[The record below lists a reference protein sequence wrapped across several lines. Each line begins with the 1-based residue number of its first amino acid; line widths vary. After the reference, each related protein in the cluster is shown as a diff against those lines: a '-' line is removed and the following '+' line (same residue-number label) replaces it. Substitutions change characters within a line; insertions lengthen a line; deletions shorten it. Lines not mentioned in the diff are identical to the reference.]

1 MIELKKGKY
10 KIYHI
15 PGVKIGCTT
24 NVKKRV
30 EEEQGYKPGEYDI
43 LYETDDIV
51 EASEAE
57 RNLQKELK
65 YKTDIKLYKDLF
77 RKKMNKHSSSQA
89 TTTFKISPN
98 DINAEFLKDITLEL
112 SEGVFELNNEDYID
126 WILNNVHASQF
137 GPGTC
142 YIYNK
147 AFTKAFKPNS
157 TLAFNKIRDW
167 AKDRNLYQKGDSK
180 TQYVKLMEEAG
191 ELAQA
196 LLKQNKPEIKDAI
209 GDMVIVLANL
219 SELEGFKIEDCI
231 DESFNVISKRTGKM
245 VNGTFVKDE

>member
-24 NVKKRV
+24 NIKKRV

-51 EASEAE
+51 EASGAE

-77 RKKMNKHSSSQA
+77 QKKMNKHSSSQA
-89 TTTFKISPN
+89 TTTFKISPS

-112 SEGVFELNNEDYID
+112 PEGIYELNNEDYIN
-126 WILNNVHASQF
+126 WILSNVHASQF

-157 TLAFNKIRDW
+157 TSAFNKIRDW

-196 LLKQNKPEIKDAI
+196 LLKQNKSEIKDAI

-231 DESFNVISKRTGKM
+231 EESFNVISKRTGKM